1 MINSEVVTLPPHPK
15 VKKSSKTLP
24 LSGGFDAILRGGAS
38 EEVEDQGEAS
48 LLKALFASE
57 DSVSLFKEKVFQKN
71 PAVCSNAPIRAVQ
84 KAMLDLDVKALLAQ
98 TASDQIHVWL
108 PRRDKASLDSI
119 TVDDAE
125 QAYKLFMAGHSL
137 YCRAPAQVEEALV
150 AKALEEMR
158 FGAVGSTDR
167 FRRGEVETFFSRAG
181 HVTEFHADFQE
192 NFTIQLTGSKEW
204 IFRDSTATHPL
215 RGCTPHFNDEKER
228 DVVEQQLKVLRLG
241 DENFSASQVQSGSS
255 SSVVLRPGDVL
266 YHPAGLWHKVV
277 CLEDSISINISLTG
291 ASYAEV
297 LCSSLQQVLMEN
309 HAWRAVVSSD
319 PRQALQVMQSLL
331 TALPNIVQKLTP
343 SDILPYPVLIH
354 DDSNVCDKDANGD
367 EVEDVEEEEEEVDE
381 EDHDD
386 DEPDDS
392 SEVQEEE
399 DEFEEV
405 EEEAIV
411 SVEEFSDEDFQA
423 LVRQASPSSL
433 TSPLDEEQER
443 KGSQDKGKKRKGSN
457 KVSPPSKK
465 PRGDDIHFFLN
476 PLAMILSGEELES
489 ALEEKEEEEEEEG
502 KLYVIHCGYGNETL
516 ESLARATLLVPA
528 ELVWAW
534 QHIITLTTTF
544 RAARRDSYQN
554 PSKGCWSRHFFTL
567 RGLLEVGRTQGI
579 VGLEIEEGLKKLVVA
594 AHRVGVVSVDG
605 N

>member
-1 MINSEVVTLPPHPK
+1 MINSEVVVLPPHPK
-15 VKKSSKTLP
+15 AKKSSKTLP
-24 LSGGFDAILRGGAS
+24 PSGGFDAILRGGAS
-38 EEVEDQGEAS
+38 EEVEGQGEAS
-48 LLKALFASE
+48 LLKTLFASE

-71 PAVCSNAPIRAVQ
+71 PAVCSNASISALE
-84 KAMLDLDVKALLAQ
+84 KAMLGLDVKALLAQ
-98 TASDQIHVWL
+98 TSSEQIHVWL

-192 NFTIQLTGSKEW
+192 NFTIQLAGSKEW

-241 DENFSASQVQSGSS
+241 DENFSASQVQGGSS

-309 HAWRAVVSSD
+309 HAWRAVVSSE

-331 TALPNIVQKLTP
+331 TSLPNIVQKLTS
-343 SDILPYPVLIH
+343 SDVLPYPALIH
-354 DDSNVCDKDANGD
+354 GDSNVRDEDAND
-367 EVEDVEEEEEEVDE
+367 EDDDAEEEEEEVVDE
-381 EDHDD
+381 DD
-386 DEPDDS
+386 GEQAEG
-392 SEVQEEE
+392 SEVEEEE

-411 SVEEFSDEDFQA
+411 SVEEFSDEDFEA
-423 LVRQASPSSL
+423 LVRQASSPSSL
-433 TSPLDEEQER
+433 TSQQDEER
-443 KGSQDKGKKRKGSN
+443 KEEGRQDKGKKRKASN

-465 PRGDDIHFFLN
+465 PRGDEIHFFLN

-489 ALEEKEEEEEEEG
+489 AVEEKEEEEEEEG

-516 ESLARATLLVPA
+516 ESLTRATLLVPA

-534 QHIITLTTTF
+534 QHVISLTTTF
-544 RAARRDSYQN
+544 RAARREAYQN
-554 PSKGCWSRHFFTL
+554 ASGCWSRHFFTL
-567 RGLLEVGRTQGI
+567 RDLLEVGRTQGI
-579 VGLEIEEGLKKLVVA
+579 AGVEVEEGLKKLVVA
-594 AHRVGVVSVDG
+594 AHRVGVVSVDS